1 MECYRIEKLTFTY
14 PVSSNMVLDDICL
27 SIEKGEFVTIC
38 GRSGCGKTTLLRQL
52 KPSLSPHGNIKG
64 NVLFFGEDIGHIS
77 LRDES
82 MRIGFVQQ
90 NPDNMIVTDKVWHEL
105 AFGLESQGMSKDE
118 IRIRVAEVAMFF
130 GIEDIFNNST
140 AELSGGQKQLLN
152 LASVMVMNPDV
163 LILDEPTS
171 QLDPIGARGFLE
183 TLKRVNREFG
193 TTIIISEH
201 RTEEIFAISDRV
213 IIMDKGR
220 IVAEGKPDE
229 LGGELK
235 NCDEGIKLMMP
246 TPMRVFGAVDNKLK
260 CPVTVSEGKEWLCEI
275 AEKVDIK
282 KKEKKQKDFIKEKT
296 AVTINEVFFK
306 YGRELPDV
314 LKGISAKIY
323 SGEVCGI
330 VGGNGV
336 GKSTFL
342 SVISG
347 IKKPYR
353 GRVVIGQ
360 GETMA
365 VLPQNPQVLFLKKT
379 VGLDLMDMLPKGAA
393 EEEACVEVERVAK
406 LCEIENIL
414 ERHPYD
420 LSGGEQQR
428 VALAKILLLK
438 PSIILMDEPTKGM
451 DAVFKRKFGTMLKRL
466 KELGCAV
473 VIVSHDIEFC
483 AENTDRCMMLFDGDI
498 VSQGEPGAFFTGKQF
513 YTTAANRMSRD
524 IIPDAVLAE
533 DIIEALGG
541 EINASEKSFV
551 DIKERPMAEIK
562 TVIER
567 EKPRS
572 KYIPRFVFG
581 LLFGLLFIFTQVF
594 FKDILSGFDWKS
606 AAMQI
611 VTLLFLTVAV
621 MLVIPP
627 KFFTTEVRNI
637 RIQGEKRKLSARTI
651 FAAVITLIA
660 IPLTMYVGIRF
671 WGDRKYYLISLLI
684 IFEIT
689 LPFFVLFE
697 GRRPQAGE
705 LVIVS
710 VLCAIAVGGRIAF
723 LMIPQFK
730 PILAVIIVA
739 GVCLGGETGFL
750 VGAVSGFV
758 SNFYFGQ
765 GPWTPWQMFAMGI
778 VGFLAGILFNRRAL
792 KNSRLSLS
800 LFGMFAT
807 IIFYG
812 GIMNPAS
819 IIMMQQQI
827 TKELL
832 VSTYLLG
839 LPLDLVHGFSTACFL
854 WIGGPAMIEKIDRVK
869 SKYGMME

>member
-1 MECYRIEKLTFTY
+1 MECYRIENLTFTY
-14 PVSSNMVLDDICL
+14 PDSGNTVLDDICL
-27 SIEKGEFVTIC
+27 SVEKGEFVTIC

-52 KPSLSPHGNIKG
+52 KPSLAPHGDKKG
-64 NVLFFGEDIGHIS
+64 NVLFFGEYIGQIS

-90 NPDNMIVTDKVWHEL
+90 SPDNMIVTDKVWHEL

-118 IRIRVAEVAMFF
+118 IRIKVAEIAMFF
-130 GIEDIFNNST
+130 GIEEIFNSST
-140 AELSGGQKQLLN
+140 EALSGGQKQLLN

-171 QLDPIGARGFLE
+171 QLDPIGARTFLE

-193 TTIIISEH
+193 TTVIICEH

-213 IIMDKGR
+213 VIMDQGK
-220 IVAEGKPDE
+220 IVAEGTPAE
-229 LGGELK
+229 LGDGLK
-235 NCDEGIKLMMP
+235 NCDDSIKLMMP
-246 TPMRVFGAVDNKLK
+246 TPMRVFGAVSNELQ
-260 CPVTVSEGKEWLCEI
+260 CPVTVSEGKKWLGEM
-275 AEKVDIK
+275 AGQVDIK
-282 KKEKKQKDFIKEKT
+282 KKEKKQKEVTRGKT
-296 AVTINEVFFK
+296 AVTIDEVFFR
-306 YGRELPDV
+306 YGHELPDV

-336 GKSTFL
+336 GKSTLL
-342 SVISG
+342 SVMSG

-353 GRVVIGQ
+353 GRVVIEQ

-379 VGLDLMDMLPKGAA
+379 VALDLMDMLPREIA
-393 EEEACVEVERVAK
+393 EKDVNAEIERVAK

-438 PSIILMDEPTKGM
+438 PSVILMDEPTKGM
-451 DAVFKRKFGTMLKRL
+451 DAVFKRKFGVILKKL

-498 VSQGEPGAFFTGKQF
+498 VSQGEPRAFFAGKQF
-513 YTTAANRMSRD
+513 YTTSANRMARD
-524 IIPDAVLAE
+524 ILPDAVLAE

-541 EINASEKSFV
+541 EINAGEKPCV
-551 DIKERPMAEIK
+551 DIKERPKAEIK
-562 TVIER
+562 TVIKK
-567 EKPRS
+567 EKPKS
-572 KYIPRFVFG
+572 KYIPRLVFG
-581 LLFGLLFIFTQVF
+581 LLFGLLFVFTQVF
-594 FKDILSGFDWKS
+594 FKDVLSGFDWKS
-606 AAMQI
+606 AVMQI
-611 VTLLFLTVAV
+611 ATLLFLTASV

-627 KFFTTEVRNI
+627 KFFATETRNI
-637 RIQGEKRKLSARTI
+637 TIQREKRRLSVRTV
-651 FAAVITLIA
+651 FATVITLIA

-684 IFEIT
+684 IFEIM

-697 GRRPQAGE
+697 GKRPQAGE
-705 LVIVS
+705 LVIIS

-723 LMIPQFK
+723 LMIQQFK
-730 PILAVIIVA
+730 PILAIIIVA
-739 GVCLGGETGFL
+739 GVCFGGETGFL

-778 VGFLAGILFNRRAL
+778 VGFLAGILSGRGIL
-792 KNSRLSLS
+792 KKSRLSLS
-800 LFGMFAT
+800 LFGGFAT
-807 IIFYG
+807 IVFYG

-832 VSTYLLG
+832 ISTYLLG

-854 WIGGPAMIEKIDRVK
+854 WIGGPAMIEKIDRIK
-869 SKYGMME
+869 SKYGIMK

>member
-1 MECYRIEKLTFTY
+1 MECYRIENLTFIY
-14 PVSSNMVLDDICL
+14 PDNPNAVLDNICL
-27 SIEKGEFVTIC
+27 SVEEGEFVTIC

-52 KPSLSPHGNIKG
+52 KPSLSPHGEIMG
-64 NVLFFGEDIGHIS
+64 DVLFFGEDIKHVS

-105 AFGLESQGMSKDE
+105 AFGLESLGVQSDE
-118 IRIRVAEVAMFF
+118 IRIKVAEMAAFF
-130 GIEDIFNNST
+130 GIEDIFNSST

-171 QLDPIGARGFLE
+171 QLDPIGARTFLE
-183 TLKRVNREFG
+183 TLKRVNRELG
-193 TTIIISEH
+193 ITVIVCEH
-201 RTEEIFAISDRV
+201 RTEEVFAISDRV
-213 IIMDKGR
+213 VIMDRGR
-220 IVAEGKPDE
+220 IVVQGTPDDLVEG
-229 LGGELK
+229 LK
-235 NCDEGIKLMMP
+235 SCDQDIKLMLP
-246 TPMRVFGAVDNKLK
+246 TSMRVFRAVPNEFK
-260 CPVTVSEGKEWLCEI
+260 CPVTVNEGKKWLFEM
-275 AEKVDIK
+275 ARQVDIK
-282 KKEKKQKDFIKEKT
+282 KLEKEQKQLIKEKT
-296 AVTINEVFFK
+296 AVTIDEVFFK

-314 LKGISAKIY
+314 LKGISSKIY
-323 SGEVCGI
+323 SGEICGI

-336 GKSTFL
+336 GKSTLL

-353 GRVVIGQ
+353 GKVVIGK
-360 GETMA
+360 GESVA
-365 VLPQNPQVLFLKKT
+365 VLPQNPQALFLKKT
-379 VGLDLMDMLPKGAA
+379 VRLDLMDMLHKGVA
-393 EEEACVEVERVAK
+393 EEEACAEVGRVAT
-406 LCEIENIL
+406 LCEIEGVL

-451 DAVFKRKFGTMLKRL
+451 DAVFKRKFGGILNRL

-498 VSQGEPGAFFTGKQF
+498 VSQGEPRTFFAGKQF

-541 EINASEKSFV
+541 EVNAIEKPCA
-551 DIKERPMAEIK
+551 DIKERTVKEIK
-562 TVIER
+562 TAIEK
-567 EKPRS
+567 EKPKS
-572 KYIPRFVFG
+572 KYIPRLVFG
-581 LLFGLLFIFTQVF
+581 LLFGLLFVFAQVF
-594 FKDILSGFDWKS
+594 FKEILAGFDWKS
-606 AAMQI
+606 AVMQI
-611 VTLLFLTVAV
+611 ATLVLLSFAV
-621 MLVIPP
+621 ILVIPP
-627 KFFTTEVRNI
+627 KFFSTETRSLQ
-637 RIQGEKRKLSARTI
+637 IQRKKRKLSARTI
-651 FAAVITLIA
+651 FATVITLIA
-660 IPLTMYVGIRF
+660 IPLTIYAGIRIF
-671 WGDRKYYLISLLI
+671 GDRRYYLISLLI
-684 IFEIT
+684 IFEIM

-697 GRRPQAGE
+697 GKRPQAGE
-705 LVIVS
+705 LVIIS
-710 VLCAIAVGGRIAF
+710 VLCAIAVGGRLAF

-730 PILAVIIVA
+730 PILAIIIVA
-739 GVCLGGETGFL
+739 GVCFGGETGFL

-778 VGFLAGILFNRRAL
+778 VGFLAGILSNNGVL
-792 KNSRLSLS
+792 KKSRLSLS
-800 LFGMFAT
+800 LFGGFAT
-807 IIFYG
+807 IVFYG

-819 IIMMQQQI
+819 IIMMQQQM

-832 VSTYLLG
+832 ISTYLLG

-854 WIGGPAMIEKIDRVK
+854 WIGGPAMIEKIDRIK
-869 SKYGMME
+869 SKYGIME